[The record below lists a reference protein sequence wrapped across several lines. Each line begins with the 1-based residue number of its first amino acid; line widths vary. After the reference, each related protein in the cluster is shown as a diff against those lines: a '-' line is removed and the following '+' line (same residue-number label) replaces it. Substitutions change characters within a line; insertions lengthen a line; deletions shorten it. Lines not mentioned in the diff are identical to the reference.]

1 MGMRA
6 DPAVEP
12 FLPIHDADGNNRPFF
27 QEYVDVPVHGS
38 QRKGRNRRLK
48 VIVNPLRA
56 GMRMSRPY
64 GL

>member
-1 MGMRA
+1 MGA

-12 FLPIHDADGNNRPFF
+12 FFPVYDADGNNRAFF
-27 QEYVDVPVHGS
+27 LEHVDVPVHGS
-38 QRKGRNRRLK
+38 QGKGRNRRLEG
-48 VIVNPLRA
+48 IVNPLRA